1 MLAGVIAALGG
12 WAWVVFG
19 LALLAAE
26 LVVPGTVLLWLGF
39 AALVVGGLSLLAAPG
54 WQAELIV
61 FAVLSL
67 AAAVGWW
74 LYGRPDNAAVS
85 DRPMLNRRA
94 QRHVGKTLT
103 LDEPIARGEGRVRI
117 DDSVWRVRGPDLPA
131 GARVTVT
138 GADGATLT
146 VEPAA
151 D

>member
-1 MLAGVIAALGG
+1 MIAGVVAALGG
-12 WAWVVFG
+12 WAWVVLG

-26 LVVPGTVLLWLGF
+26 LIVPGTVLLWLGM
-39 AALVVGGLSLLAAPG
+39 AALAVGGLSLVVAPG

-74 LYGRPDNAAVS
+74 LYGRPDNAAAS

-94 QRHVGKTLT
+94 QRHVGKALT
-103 LDEPIARGEGRVRI
+103 LDDPIARGEGRVRI

-131 GARVTVT
+131 GSRVRVIA
-138 GADGATLT
+138 ADGATLV
-146 VEPAA
+146 VEQAA